1 MSETIPAEPGAS
13 DYEIYKEGFHD
24 RLSRYWPEPREQL
37 HAGGWQRTHQMLR
50 DIHHLS
56 AIHGCGRIRQALDLC
71 CGEGATAVYVAAKEG
86 WEVTGVE
93 IVPTA
98 AKVARARAKAYG
110 DVVRVRIVPQPG
122 HDGAASAVQ
131 LQLSY
136 TAVEDL
142 VRFAAASCHYMPLP
156 SNSYDLVYG
165 QDPDGLANEYR
176 IHAFK
181 EILRVLRPGG
191 LFYFWHHW
199 IPGPGWPAELLHE
212 YGTDPVTGSPR
223 LSFEQYVE
231 DLEASGLQLVSATDC
246 TDLAARHM
254 GSMAARMRA
263 EAGLGQ
269 ADPLPDRW
277 LDRSLQFAQRGG
289 TMGIA
294 AVAIKPKQQ

>member
-1 MSETIPAEPGAS
+1 MSETTAPEPGAS

-37 HAGGWQRTHQMLR
+37 HAGGWQRTHQMLH
-50 DIHHLS
+50 DIHHLT
-56 AIHGCGRIRQALDLC
+56 AIHGCGHIKQALDLC
-71 CGEGATAVYVAAKEG
+71 CGEGATAVHVAAKEG

-98 AKVARARAKAYG
+98 TKVARARAKAYG
-110 DVVRVRIVPQPG
+110 HVVRVRIVPHGP
-122 HDGAASAVQ
+122 DGAVQ
-131 LQLSY
+131 LRLSY

-142 VRFAAASCHYMPLP
+142 VRFAAASIHYMPLP

-199 IPGPGWPAELLHE
+199 IPGPGWPAELLGE
-212 YGTDPVTGSPR
+212 YLADPVTGSPR
-223 LSFEQYVE
+223 LSFEHYVE
-231 DLEASGLQLVSATDC
+231 DLQASGLQLLSATDC
-246 TDLAARHM
+246 SALAASHM
-254 GSMAARMRA
+254 GAMARRMRA
-263 EAGLGQ
+263 EAGLGPT
-269 ADPLPDRW
+269 DPLPDKW
-277 LDRSLQFAQRGG
+277 LDRGLQYAERGG

-294 AVAIKPKQQ
+294 AVAMKPKQ